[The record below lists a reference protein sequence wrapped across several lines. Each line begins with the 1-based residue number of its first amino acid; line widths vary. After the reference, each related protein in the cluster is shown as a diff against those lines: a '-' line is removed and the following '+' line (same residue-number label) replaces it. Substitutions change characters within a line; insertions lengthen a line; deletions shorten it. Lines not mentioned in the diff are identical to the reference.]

1 MKIETK
7 LPLHERWAR
16 MRFAVVG
23 PLLAAPPEHG
33 DLVEEIKRLAQ
44 KTWAHPITGE
54 PHQFGQSTVERWYYL
69 AKNAIDDPV
78 AKLRRRTRKD
88 SGQQRSVTAG
98 QQKSL
103 LEQYK
108 AHPTWSYML
117 HADNLRALVRKDPQL
132 GPMPSYGSV
141 RRWMKA
147 NGLFRQR
154 RRKGRD
160 RDKEN
165 RVQQFELRERRSFE
179 VTHVHG
185 LWHLDFHH
193 GSLKIIL
200 PNGDWV
206 TPVILAVLDDH
217 SRLCCHSQ
225 WYLAE
230 TAENLDH
237 ALCQAIQ
244 KRGLPRALMS
254 DNGAAMTAAE
264 TTEGLARLGIIHE
277 LTLPYTPEQNAKQEV
292 FWALVEGR
300 LMAMAEGIEKLTLAK
315 LNEATQAWVEMEYH
329 RTPHGETGQ
338 TPIERM
344 VQGPSVGRESP
355 SSEALRL
362 AFTQQVRR
370 TLRKSDGTFSLEGV
384 RFEVPTRYRHLE
396 RLDVRYASW
405 DLSFVHLV
413 DARVDRVLC
422 RVYPLD
428 KAKNASL
435 ERGVIALQDPNLTST
450 PKSEPGPAP
459 LLAAL
464 MAEYT
469 ATGLPPA
476 YLPKDENAAKS
487 EVK

>member
-1 MKIETK
+1 MKTETK

-16 MRFAVVG
+16 TRFAVVG
-23 PLLAAPPEHG
+23 PLLAAPPKHG

-54 PHQFGQSTVERWYYL
+54 PHLFGESTVERWYYL
-69 AKNAIDDPV
+69 AKNAVDDPV

-88 SGQQRSVTAG
+88 SGQQRSVTSS

-103 LEQYK
+103 IEQYK
-108 AHPTWSYML
+108 AHPAWSYML
-117 HADNLRALVRKDPQL
+117 HADNLRALIRKNPEM
-132 GPMPSYGSV
+132 GAMPSYGSV

-160 RDKEN
+160 RDKGN
-165 RVQQFELRERRSFE
+165 TQQFELRERRSFE

-193 GSLKIIL
+193 GSLKVVL
-200 PNGDWV
+200 PNGEWA
-206 TPVILAVLDDH
+206 TPVVLAVLDNH
-217 SRLCCHSQ
+217 SRLCCHAQ

-230 TAENLDH
+230 TAENLIH
-237 ALCQAIQ
+237 SLCQAFQ

-264 TTEGLARLGIIHE
+264 TTEGLARHGIIHE

-300 LMAMAEGIEKLTLAK
+300 LMAMAEGIENLTLAK
-315 LNEATQAWVEMEYH
+315 LNDVTQAWAEMEYH

-338 TPIERM
+338 TPIERLM
-344 VQGPSVGRESP
+344 HGPSVGRESP

-370 TLRKSDGTFSLEGV
+370 TLRKSDGTFSLEAV
-384 RFEVPTRYRHLE
+384 RFEVPSRYRHLE

-413 DARVDRVLC
+413 DARADRVLC

-428 KAKNASL
+428 KAKNAST
-435 ERGVIALQDPNLTST
+435 ERGVIALPDPGLTPAPNS
-450 PKSEPGPAP
+450 KPGAAP
-459 LLAAL
+459 LLDAL
-464 MAEYT
+464 VAEYA

-476 YLPKDENAAKS
+476 YLPKNEDVVKA